1 MTKFVTRPD
10 LWEHNSPDK
19 FWLCEPPINAQE
31 WQEAIR
37 RAVPQ
42 LGLSK
47 DTLSTQELLY
57 LSLGEGRFGPDHWS
71 ISARLR
77 LYYLLK
83 PALPRTLT
91 KGLRR
96 LYTGGRPE
104 TRHEYWPTDPRFAAF
119 QWEVL
124 RQLLAIRDEHSINY
138 RTLWPDRRRFAF
150 VLTHDIETS
159 QGQAFVRQVA
169 DLEEHIGFRSSF
181 NFVLER
187 YPLDVSLMEELRQ
200 RGFEVGCHGLKHDGK
215 LFNSEPEFQARA
227 VLINSKMQHYGMV
240 GFRSPLTLRNPEW
253 MQHLEIEYDSSF
265 FDTDPF
271 EPIPGGVMTIWPFFL
286 GRFVELPYTLVQDYA
301 LAAVLGARTADIW
314 INKVQFIR
322 EHGGMALI
330 NTHPDYLKQ
339 ELTRTMYTDLL
350 QAVKSLPDYWHALP
364 REVAAWW
371 RKRADTTAAAPLDTF
386 STQLAASSR
395 RAA

>member
-1 MTKFVTRPD
+1 MTKFVTGPD
-10 LWEHNSPDK
+10 LWELNSPEK
-19 FWLCEPPINAQE
+19 FWLCEPPIKAQE

-83 PALPRTLT
+83 PALPRILT

-96 LYTGGRPE
+96 LYTGGRHE

-124 RQLLAIRDEHSINY
+124 RQLLAIRGERAINY
-138 RTLWPDRRRFAF
+138 RTLWPERRRFAF

-169 DLEEHIGFRSSF
+169 DLEEQMGFRSSF

-187 YPLDVSLMEELRQ
+187 YPLDVSLMEELRR

-215 LFNSEPEFQARA
+215 LFNSEPEFRARA
-227 VLINSKMQHYGMV
+227 ALINSRMQDYGMV
-240 GFRSPLTLRNPEW
+240 GFRSPLTLRNPQW
-253 MQHLEIEYDSSF
+253 MQQLEIEYDSSF

-330 NTHPDYLKQ
+330 NTHPDYLRQ
-339 ELTRTMYTDLL
+339 EPTRTMYADLL
-350 QAVKSLPDYWHALP
+350 QAAKSLPDYWHALP
-364 REVAAWW
+364 RDVAAWW
-371 RKRADTTAAAPLDTF
+371 RKRADATAAAPLDTF
-386 STQLAASSR
+386 STELAASSR